1 MPPMIPQQALHMD
14 GQEGAGHLTMRSMQT
29 RGLAWITG
37 GGTGI
42 GRALAVRLA
51 ADGWQV
57 VVSGRRV
64 EPLTETSTQA
74 PEAIHAWPL
83 DVTDL
88 AAVRRAVT
96 EIEARH
102 GPITLAVLNAGIY
115 APVKLDT
122 FKGETFAAHMQVNF
136 LGAVNGIDSLLPA
149 MRKRKSGHVVLV
161 ASVAGYRGLP
171 LASAYGPTKAALI
184 NLAESL
190 KYMFEKEGLTISVCN
205 PGFVETPLTE
215 GNRFPMP
222 FLMKVDDAAVALQ
235 RGIYRRKFEIAF
247 PTRFVLILKFLRA
260 LPYALYFPLMRR
272 MTGR

>member
-1 MPPMIPQQALHMD
+1 MLRMH
-14 GQEGAGHLTMRSMQT
+14 S

-42 GRALAVRLA
+42 GRALALRLA

-57 VVSGRRV
+57 LVSGRRH
-64 EPLTETSTQA
+64 EPLAETAGHA
-74 PEAIHAWPL
+74 PGAIHPWPL

-88 AAVRRAVT
+88 AAVRRAVADM
-96 EIEARH
+96 EAGH
-102 GPITLAVLNAGIY
+102 GPITLAVLNAGMY
-115 APVKLDT
+115 QAVKLDS
-122 FKGETFAAHMQVNF
+122 FKAEVLAEHMEVNYQ
-136 LGAVNGIDSLLPA
+136 GVVNGMDALLPA
-149 MRKRKSGHVVLV
+149 MRMRKTGHVVLV

-171 LASAYGPTKAALI
+171 LASGYGPTKAALI

-190 KYMFEKEGLTISVCN
+190 KSMFDRQGLTISVCN

-222 FLMKVDDAAVALQ
+222 FLMKVDDAAAALQ
-235 RGIYRRKFEIAF
+235 KGIYRRKFEIAF
-247 PTRFVLILKFLRA
+247 PTRFVLILKLFRCM
-260 LPYALYFPLMRR
+260 PYWLYFPLIRK

>member
-1 MPPMIPQQALHMD
+1 M
-14 GQEGAGHLTMRSMQT
+14 ET

-42 GRALAVRLA
+42 GRALALRLA

-57 VVSGRRV
+57 VVSGRRA
-64 EPLTETSTQA
+64 EPLTETAGQA
-74 PEAIHAWPL
+74 PSAIHPWPL

-96 EIEARH
+96 DIEAKH
-102 GPITLAVLNAGIY
+102 GPIALAVLNAGMY
-115 APVKLDT
+115 QAVKLDS
-122 FKGETFAAHMQVNF
+122 FKAELMAEHMKVNYQ
-136 LGAVNGIDSLLPA
+136 GVVNGMDALLPH
-149 MRKRKSGHVVLV
+149 MRRRKSGHMVLV

-190 KYMFEKEGLTISVCN
+190 KYMFEKEGLRISVCN

-222 FLMKVDDAAVALQ
+222 FLMKVDDAAAALQ
-235 RGIYRRKFEIAF
+235 RGIYRSKFEIAF
-247 PTRFVLILKFLRA
+247 PTRFVLILKFMRA
-260 LPYALYFPLMRR
+260 LPYWAYFPLIKR
-272 MTGR
+272 MTG

>member
-1 MPPMIPQQALHMD
+1 MIPQGLAYLGALRRP
-14 GQEGAGHLTMRSMQT
+14 ARFTMRNMDT

-42 GRALAVRLA
+42 GRALALALA

-57 VVSGRRV
+57 VVSGRRP
-64 EPLTETSTQA
+64 EPLQETAAQA
-74 PEAIHAWPL
+74 PGAVHAWPL

-88 AAVRRAVT
+88 AAVRRAVPD
-96 EIEARH
+96 IEAKH
-102 GPITLAVLNAGIY
+102 GPITLAVLNAGMY
-115 APVKLDT
+115 QAVKLDS
-122 FKGETFAAHMQVNF
+122 FKAELMAEHMRVNYQ
-136 LGAVNGIDSLLPA
+136 GVVNGMDALLPA
-149 MRKRKSGHVVLV
+149 MRKRRSGHMVLV

-215 GNRFPMP
+215 GNRFTMP
-222 FLMKVDDAAVALQ
+222 FLMKVDDAAAALQ
-235 RGIYRRKFEIAF
+235 RGIYARKFEIAF

-260 LPYALYFPLMRR
+260 LPYWAYFPLVRR